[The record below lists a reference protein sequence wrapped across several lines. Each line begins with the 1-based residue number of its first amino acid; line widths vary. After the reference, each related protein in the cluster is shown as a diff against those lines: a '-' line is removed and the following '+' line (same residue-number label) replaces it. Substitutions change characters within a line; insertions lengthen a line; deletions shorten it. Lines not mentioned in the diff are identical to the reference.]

1 MKIWMKLNKSRNRRY
16 ISMKSTLFWRVLSSR
31 RKTYI
36 LNQAVETYSR
46 VVCHQPPCFDS
57 WAGRASWAGII
68 IIIIWAVHT
77 RSLKTSGN
85 STAYA
90 GIGPRA
96 DWENG
101 SFPCRFVSA
110 LSRRALFMSF
120 AKLTP
125 WLCQWLS
132 SIVSLFLLK
141 LACRRRQ
148 TAVTEWVV
156 QQVRRTAACGW
167 HLDQDSCL
175 TWVDKGPSHISHF
188 STGRN
193 RNE

>member
-1 MKIWMKLNKSRNRRY
+1 MFQWRGRFFGGSCHPVV
-16 ISMKSTLFWRVLSSR
+16 TLIFFITRW
-31 RKTYI
+31 
-36 LNQAVETYSR
+36 NSR

-57 WAGRASWAGII
+57 WAGRASWGGII
-68 IIIIWAVHT
+68 IIFWAVHT
-77 RSLKTSGN
+77 CSLKTSSN
-85 STAYA
+85 SAAYA

-110 LSRRALFMSF
+110 WSRLALSMSF
-120 AKLTP
+120 TKLTP
-125 WLCQWLS
+125 WLCRWLS

-156 QQVRRTAACGW
+156 QQVRRTAACGR
-167 HLDQDSCL
+167 HLEQDSCL
-175 TWVDKGPSHISHF
+175 TWVDKGASHVSHF
-188 STGRN
+188 STVRT